1 MSMHHPQM
9 VQGDG
14 DTTFP
19 TTPTPRLASH
29 KLELRQ
35 SARSLFKVPVK
46 PKRLL

>member
-1 MSMHHPQM
+1 M
-9 VQGDG
+9 VQGGG
-14 DTTFP
+14 DNTLPSTR
-19 TTPTPRLASH
+19 TSRLASH